1 MASGSATAGERER
14 GGDTSTFALPRT
26 RTLVLVKKGV
36 VQLFTPAMAA
46 EPSLGVRLTC
56 SYYTR

>member
-1 MASGSATAGERER
+1 MASGSATAGER
-14 GGDTSTFALPRT
+14 GGNTSTFALPRT

>member
-1 MASGSATAGERER
+1 MAGGSATAGGRG

-46 EPSLGVRLTC
+46 EPSLGVRLTHR
-56 SYYTR
+56 Y